1 MAYLFNAVKKIFL
14 WNYPRN
20 SWQWDILCVVI
31 LAFIFLTPKDWFQN
45 SERRS
50 LTAHQIP
57 VSTVLLGPETLNPEG
72 DRSQLEEHLRTVT
85 KRPQL
90 EVLAVRKL
98 LDDQG
103 KVRGYEIDIR

>member
-1 MAYLFNAVKKIFL
+1 M
-14 WNYPRN
+14 
-20 SWQWDILCVVI
+20 
-31 LAFIFLTPKDWFQN
+31 
-45 SERRS
+45 
-50 LTAHQIP
+50 
-57 VSTVLLGPETLNPEG
+57 LLGPQTLNVEG